1 MGNGKG
7 APHMGFGG
15 AACKATTRS
24 MAVHRDGVVVV
35 VRRNHCTFLTK
46 YCCAYSLQRRIYFVE
61 DGYRVIF
68 MYADYPSQTLA
79 CQSLV
84 HVLEPQQDQKYSLT
98 FFVLLSI
105 YVICW
110 LPHTQSLLL
119 ATAFCQEA
127 AL

>member
-1 MGNGKG
+1 M
-7 APHMGFGG
+7 
-15 AACKATTRS
+15 
-24 MAVHRDGVVVV
+24 
-35 VRRNHCTFLTK
+35 
-46 YCCAYSLQRRIYFVE
+46 E
-61 DGYRVIF
+61 DGYRVVFI
-68 MYADYPSQTLA
+68 YPDDPSQTLA

-84 HVLEPQQDQKYSLT
+84 HVLESQQDQKHSLML
-98 FFVLLSI
+98 FELLSI